1 MASDLVV
8 RWPVFKFEEADII
21 WPENP
26 EVSVEYNAMS
36 TSAPIVEPWLNR
48 VMVKCRKEISDD
60 RPDLK
65 KDIDDFVR
73 QESNHYRM
81 HQGFNKFLDEAG
93 YTIPKHFDDEFEES
107 LRELLKTKS
116 LPFLSAYCAGFE
128 NYTLFSSQFLFED
141 AKDLFKEGD
150 NGIGDLWLWHF
161 AEEYEHRKV
170 CHDVFANI
178 SGNYFTRVYGLI
190 FSFVQL
196 SKHVNR
202 RIKHFMEQYRATLT
216 PEEREISEKRYK
228 AYQKRYMRFFLPR
241 MAKILIPFY
250 DPGKAPPSP
259 GLEAAL
265 ERYSALSAP
274 AQAAA

>member
-8 RWPVFKFEEADII
+8 RWPLFKFEQADII
-21 WPENP
+21 WPDNP

-48 VMVKCRKEISDD
+48 VMVKCRKEVSED

-65 KDIDDFVR
+65 KDIDEFVR

-81 HQGFNKFLDEAG
+81 HQGFNKFLEEAG
-93 YTIPKHFDDEFEES
+93 YTIPKEFDEEFEAG

-116 LPFLSAYCAGFE
+116 TAFLSAYCAGFE

-141 AKDLFKEGD
+141 ARDMFKEGD

-178 SGNYFTRVYGLI
+178 SGNYFIRVYGLLY
-190 FSFVQL
+190 SFAHL

-202 RIKHFMEQYRATLT
+202 RIRHFLEIYRQNMTSEQRA
-216 PEEREISEKRYK
+216 ESIKRHK
-228 AYQKRYMRFFLPR
+228 AYQKRYLRFFLPR

-250 DPGKAPPSP
+250 DPGNARPSP
-259 GLEAAL
+259 GLEEAL
-265 ERYSALSAP
+265 ERYSAMSAP
-274 AQAAA
+274 AAAA

>member
-8 RWPVFKFEEADII
+8 RWPVFKFEEADLI
-21 WPENP
+21 WDEHP

-36 TSAPIVEPWLNR
+36 TSAPVVEPWLNR
-48 VMVKCRKEISDD
+48 VMIKCRKAVSDD

-93 YTIPKHFDDEFEES
+93 YTIPQHFDDEFEEG

-141 AKDLFKEGD
+141 ARDMFKEGD
-150 NGIGDLWLWHF
+150 NGVGDLWLWHF

-178 SGNYFTRVYGLI
+178 SGNYFIRVYGLI
-190 FSFVQL
+190 YSFVHL

-202 RIKHFMEQYRATLT
+202 RIKHFLEIYRSTMT
-216 PEEREISEKRYK
+216 PEQREASIQRHK
-228 AYQKRYMRFFLPR
+228 AYQKRYLRFFLPR

-274 AQAAA
+274 AQAVA